1 LRAVPRAHARAQ
13 IDVER
18 AMQKIFLAAPALLLA
33 GGVLA
38 QDALDPKAKVPPA
51 QYRSA
56 FEGYRP
62 FAEQEPGDWRKANE
76 AVSKAA
82 SKTGKQGDRK

>member
-1 LRAVPRAHARAQ
+1 
-13 IDVER
+13 
-18 AMQKIFLAAPALLLA
+18 MQKLFFAAPALLLA

-38 QDALDPKAKVPPA
+38 QNAPDPKAKVPPA

-62 FAEQEPGDWRKANE
+62 FADDKAKDWRKANE
-76 AVSKAA
+76 DVAKAA
-82 SKTGKQGDRK
+82 SKPRPHGSHT